1 MPWYSF
7 IISYD
12 ALMMELVV
20 TVMIVIVIIII
31 ILEVVGECDSWHAFY
46 CMSIKINSCVG
57 IAFEIGLGKF

>member
-1 MPWYSF
+1 
-7 IISYD
+7 
-12 ALMMELVV
+12 MMELVV

-31 ILEVVGECDSWHAFY
+31 ILVVVGECDSWHAFY